1 MTVMTGRKAIMEIF
15 QTEGVRHIF
24 GNPGTTELGFIDMLQ
39 DYPKIRYILALHEGV
54 ALGIAHMYANASGK
68 TGVVNLHVA
77 PGLGNAI
84 GALYN
89 AYVGKMP
96 LVVTVGQQDT
106 RMIVREACLSH
117 DLVAM
122 AKPLTKWAVQLQHA
136 EEIPVIL
143 PRAFKVSQDPPR
155 GPVLVS
161 LPGNVIEE
169 ETDFD
174 LPNTSDPFRRTRPDP
189 KGISAAAD
197 LLIKADHPAII
208 CGDGVASSQAQEEL
222 VKMAE
227 LVGAQVWSTMFTGSL
242 NFPATHPQYRG
253 DLPPEHRAI
262 RLMLGESDLILAV
275 GANLFDEVF
284 YNSDSP
290 LPEGCELIH
299 LDNSLW
305 EIGKNL
311 PTKIGLL
318 ADPKLALQEL
328 LTVVESKMEQT
339 IKERVEE
346 RRALMA
352 SQKKEELER
361 QKKRA
366 QEKWDSSPISTA
378 RLMAELNEYLP
389 DDVVIYSESITATAD
404 LMRTLQP
411 DKPGSLFGNHGGGIG
426 QGLPGALGV
435 KLANPDRPV
444 IAIIGDGSAMY
455 SVQSF
460 WTAAHHNI
468 AVVYIIISNQS
479 YRILKYNMNRYRRT
493 QKIAPRGQ
501 PYPFMDLTDPPLDF
515 VEIAHG
521 MGIDG
526 KLITKPDDIKEALR
540 EALSIDRPYILEVR
554 TEGGVPKQ

>member
-1 MTVMTGRKAIMEIF
+1 
-15 QTEGVRHIF
+15 
-24 GNPGTTELGFIDMLQ
+24 
-39 DYPKIRYILALHEGV
+39 
-54 ALGIAHMYANASGK
+54 
-68 TGVVNLHVA
+68 
-77 PGLGNAI
+77 
-84 GALYN
+84 
-89 AYVGKMP
+89 
-96 LVVTVGQQDT
+96 
-106 RMIVREACLSH
+106 
-117 DLVAM
+117 
-122 AKPLTKWAVQLQHA
+122 
-136 EEIPVIL
+136 
-143 PRAFKVSQDPPR
+143 
-155 GPVLVS
+155 
-161 LPGNVIEE
+161 
-169 ETDFD
+169 
-174 LPNTSDPFRRTRPDP
+174 
-189 KGISAAAD
+189 
-197 LLIKADHPAII
+197 LLIKADLPAII
-208 CGDGVASSQAQEEL
+208 CGDGVASSQAQEEI

-242 NFPATHPQYRG
+242 NFPTAHPQYRG
-253 DLPPEHRAI
+253 DLPAEYRAI
-262 RLMLGESDLILAV
+262 RLMLGETDLILAV
-275 GANLFDEVF
+275 GANLFEEVF
-284 YNSDSP
+284 YAPDSP

-328 LTVVESKMEQT
+328 LTVVESKMEQAT
-339 IKERVEE
+339 KKRVEE
-346 RRALMA
+346 RRILMA

-361 QKKRA
+361 QKNRA

-378 RLMAELNEYLP
+378 RLMADLNEYLP
-389 DDVVIYSESITATAD
+389 DDVVIYSESITASAD

-455 SVQSF
+455 TVQSF

-493 QKIAPRGQ
+493 LKIAPKGQ

-521 MGIDG
+521 MGLDG
-526 KLITKPDDIKEALR
+526 KLITKPDGIKPALR
-540 EALSIDRPYILEVR
+540 EALSLDMPYILEVR
-554 TEGGVPKQ
+554 TEGGVPQQ